1 MDKTGVLTLLGFAQK
16 GKNLAAGEASVEAY
30 LKKGKVFLLLIAEDQ
45 SVKNQQRWQ
54 YLADNYTIEAIPFG
68 TKEELGRAVGMSP
81 RGIIGITDEQMAKA
95 ILKKISLS

>member
-16 GKNLAAGEASVEAY
+16 GKNLAAGEANVEAY
-30 LKKGKVFLLLIAEDQ
+30 LKKGKVHLLLIAEDQ
-45 SVKNQQRWQ
+45 SAKNQQRWL
-54 YLADNYTIEAIPFG
+54 YLAENYAIEAILFG

-81 RGIIGITDEQMAKA
+81 RGIVGITDEQMAKA